1 MENTLNEGP
10 HQPLCMDILSK
21 ELLKW
26 LKEAKF
32 PQSKVCD
39 GQIWYDCLAEKH
51 GVVVGNSL
59 NYFGGGF
66 TAFSEASLKHG
77 EFLLCPSVQQ
87 FLCFTPNAIMEIW
100 NGEFSVKIYDMHE
113 NPKRFSS
120 TNPLEA
126 CARAYLSLF
135 IVR

>member
-1 MENTLNEGP
+1 
-10 HQPLCMDILSK
+10 MDLLSK
-21 ELLKW
+21 EFLQW
-26 LKEAKF
+26 IKEAKF
-32 PQSKVCD
+32 PQSKVCE

-51 GVVVGNSL
+51 GVLIGNTL

-66 TAFSEASLKHG
+66 TSFSEASLKHG

-87 FLCFTPNAIMEIW
+87 FLWFTPNARMEIW
-100 NGEFSVKIYDMHE
+100 GSQFSVKIDDDE

-120 TNPLEA
+120 ANPLEA

-135 IVR
+135 IVP